1 MYNGIHFMHLYIKMP
16 CSLCQNENADE
27 ENKLCNDCSNFLAN
41 LKCSCCNCSIS
52 LAKKNFSIKCDSC
65 TSK

>member
-1 MYNGIHFMHLYIKMP
+1 MP